1 MPLDGNYYHRALSI
15 VDSKNILV
23 FTDNITNSTPILTPL
38 INTFKDKNFILI
50 DENQFISLFMISMCD
65 KNIVNISTFSFWAAY
80 LNKNQNN
87 NIIIPNNFGHGPNM
101 LGNNNWIKI

>member
-1 MPLDGNYYHRALSI
+1 MFRLNPL
-15 VDSKNILV
+15 VD
-23 FTDNITNSTPILTPL
+23 
-38 INTFKDKNFILI
+38 TFKEKNFTLI
-50 DENQFISLFMISMCD
+50 DENQFISLFMISMCN

-101 LGNNNWIKI
+101 LGENNWIRI